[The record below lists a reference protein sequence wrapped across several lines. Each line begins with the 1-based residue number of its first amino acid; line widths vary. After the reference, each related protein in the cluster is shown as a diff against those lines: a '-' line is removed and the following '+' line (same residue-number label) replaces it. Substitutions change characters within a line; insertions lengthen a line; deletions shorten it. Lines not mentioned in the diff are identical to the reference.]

1 MFIEATSEI
10 ASRITGAIRD
20 AAQAT
25 GSNFDYLFATAQRES
40 NFDPTA
46 KAPTSSASGL
56 FQFIDQTWLETLKT
70 AGPDLGYGRYA
81 EGIVQ
86 TASGQYAVP
95 DPGQRQAIMQLRND
109 PAAASAMAGAYTR
122 RNKAMLPTGS
132 AASRPTANSTSR
144 IFSGRREPPS

>member
-25 GSNFDYLFATAQRES
+25 GSNFDYLLATAQRES
-40 NFDPTA
+40 NFDPAA
-46 KAPTSSASGL
+46 KASTSSASGL

-81 EGIVQ
+81 EGSVQ

-95 DPGQRQAIMQLRND
+95 DPGQRQAVM
-109 PAAASAMAGAYTR
+109 
-122 RNKAMLPTGS
+122 
-132 AASRPTANSTSR
+132 
-144 IFSGRREPPS
+144 